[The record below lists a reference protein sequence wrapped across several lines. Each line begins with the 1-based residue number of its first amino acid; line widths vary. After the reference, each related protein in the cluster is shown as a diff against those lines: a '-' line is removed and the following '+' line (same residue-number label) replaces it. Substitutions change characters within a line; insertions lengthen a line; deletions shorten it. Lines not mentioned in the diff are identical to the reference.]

1 MTNSWISPMPL
12 EMAPLDSSVPGLVG
26 DICAQARRA
35 CLLAFPDGVR
45 SIVLTGS
52 LARNEG
58 TFVSAADGSELIGD
72 AEFVVVLRDEVY
84 LPSPAVVADLCRRV
98 ESALLPAGLKARV
111 SAAVVHDRFLRRM
124 TPHMFA
130 FELRAC
136 GVVIWGEPR
145 ILELVPRFAASAI
158 SLEDA
163 WWTLCN
169 RSIEALEAIALA
181 DTAQPMVPRD
191 VFYRVVKLYLD
202 MATSLL
208 LFVGGYEPGY
218 ARRSQRLS
226 SFAAQDAGTADIPLP
241 LRDLSRHVAA
251 CTNWKLAPDQAFE
264 CGASWDWCML
274 GLEYAARLWRWE
286 LLQLT
291 GASHTNSNE
300 QLMANWM
307 RRQPLARRLRG
318 WLYVWR
324 ECGWLHSLPHWL
336 HWARLARRGSPRYW
350 IYAVLGDLLPQ
361 AAGGVG
367 ASDALL
373 QRRSESLPLVTRHAP
388 QDGAPRWRRLAE
400 DVAADYHRFLEHTRA

>member
-1 MTNSWISPMPL
+1 MPP
-12 EMAPLDSSVPGLVG
+12 EMPPLDSSVEGLVG
-26 DICAQARRA
+26 DICEQARRA
-35 CLLAFPDGVR
+35 CLQAFAHGVR

-58 TFVSAADGSELIGD
+58 TFVSAAGGSELIGD
-72 AEFVVVLRDEVY
+72 AEFVVVLRDQVP

-98 ESALLPAGLKARV
+98 ESALLQAGLKARI
-111 SAAVVHDRFLRRM
+111 SAAVVHNRFLRRM

-130 FELRAC
+130 FELRTC

-145 ILELVPRFAASAI
+145 ILELVPSFAASEI

-169 RSIEALEAIALA
+169 RSIEALEAVAVA
-181 DTAQPMVPRD
+181 DTGQPMVPRD

-208 LFVGGYEPGY
+208 LFIGGYEPGY

-226 SFAAQDAGTADIPLP
+226 SLAAQGAGTADIPLP
-241 LRDLSRHVAA
+241 LPEFSREVAA
-251 CTNWKLAPDQAFE
+251 CTNWKLAPDESFE
-264 CGASWDWCML
+264 SSATWGWCMSAL
-274 GLEYAARLWRWE
+274 AFAARLWRWE

-291 GASHTNSNE
+291 GASGTTSSE

-324 ECGWLHSLPHWL
+324 ECGWLHPHWL
-336 HWARLARRGSPRYW
+336 HWARLARKGSPRYW

-361 AAGGVG
+361 AVGGVG

-373 QRRSESLPLVTRHAP
+373 HRWWESLPLAGQLAP
-388 QDGAPRWRRLAE
+388 QDGAPCWRRLAK
-400 DVAADYHRFLEHTRA
+400 DVAADYHTFLEHTRA

>member
-1 MTNSWISPMPL
+1 MPP
-12 EMAPLDSSVPGLVG
+12 EMAPLDSSVAGLVG
-26 DICAQARRA
+26 DICEQARRA
-35 CLLAFPDGVR
+35 CLQAFAHGVR
-45 SIVLTGS
+45 SIILIGS

-58 TFVSAADGSELIGD
+58 TFVSAAGGSELIGD
-72 AEFVVVLRDEVY
+72 AEFVVVLRDEVR
-84 LPSPAVVADLCRRV
+84 LPSGVFIADLCRRV
-98 ESALLPAGLKARV
+98 ESALLQAGLKARI

-130 FELRAC
+130 FELRTC

-145 ILELVPRFAASAI
+145 VLELVPRFAASEI

-169 RSIEALEAIALA
+169 RSIEALEAIAVA
-181 DTAQPMVPRD
+181 DTDQPRVPRD

-208 LFVGGYEPGY
+208 LFIGGYEPGY

-226 SFAAQDAGTADIPLP
+226 SLAAQGAGTADIPLP
-241 LRDLSRHVAA
+241 LPEFSREVAA
-251 CTNWKLAPDQAFE
+251 CTNWKLAPDESFE
-264 CGASWDWCML
+264 RSATWGWCMSAL
-274 GLEYAARLWRWE
+274 AYAARLWRWE

-291 GASHTNSNE
+291 GASDTNSSE

-350 IYAVLGDLLPQ
+350 IYAALGDLLPQ
-361 AAGGVG
+361 AVGGAG
-367 ASDALL
+367 AADARL
-373 QRRSESLPLVTRHAP
+373 QRWWESLPLATGLPAQP
-388 QDGAPRWRRLAE
+388 DGPSWLH
-400 DVAADYHRFLEHTRA
+400 VAKDIGRNYHVFLEHTRS